1 MLTPH
6 EVYQVLRDV
15 ATASRPMQRVTKEHW
30 NEIYC
35 GLLTDDVEGRMA
47 TFCEDCSDL
56 DYCDGCLS
64 PDGGRYDFNAK
75 NTFDP
80 VGLLSH
86 DEHCQLEEMLRQI

>member
-1 MLTPH
+1 
-6 EVYQVLRDV
+6 
-15 ATASRPMQRVTKEHW
+15 
-30 NEIYC
+30 
-35 GLLTDDVEGRMA
+35 MA